1 MAKLFFE
8 VFPTLKITGEMSA
21 LLKETEITKVASNSA
36 QNALRIYLESTRLIP
51 KPEIYHI
58 EQEIR
63 QQLFPHKEVAVKI
76 IEKFNLSSQYTPEK
90 LMAVYRESILE
101 EIRNYSVLLY
111 NLMRCSKMEFDRED
125 HMILTLEDTIVAT
138 ERSNELIDILE
149 KIICERC
156 GLKLM
161 IEPQYEKPAE
171 NNYLKSADSQIE
183 TEVAHIVARTAA
195 ARTQNT
201 DGMEQPAIKEAEVQR
216 NAEAAKTEKVPAV
229 PEKIRPPVQKAQEQC
244 LLLERITFP
253 AERISRE
260 NLPSR
265 EEILLKNQ
273 TIRMLFM
280 AVILKRMQFR
290 LRPS

>member
-111 NLMRCSKMEFDRED
+111 NLMRCSKMEYDSYFRGYYCC
-125 HMILTLEDTIVAT
+125 H
-138 ERSNELIDILE
+138 R
-149 KIICERC
+149 
-156 GLKLM
+156 
-161 IEPQYEKPAE
+161 AE
-171 NNYLKSADSQIE
+171 Q
-183 TEVAHIVARTAA
+183 
-195 ARTQNT
+195 
-201 DGMEQPAIKEAEVQR
+201 
-216 NAEAAKTEKVPAV
+216 
-229 PEKIRPPVQKAQEQC
+229 
-244 LLLERITFP
+244 
-253 AERISRE
+253 
-260 NLPSR
+260 
-265 EEILLKNQ
+265 
-273 TIRMLFM
+273 
-280 AVILKRMQFR
+280 
-290 LRPS
+290 

>member
-156 GLKLM
+156 GLKFM
-161 IEPQYEKPAE
+161 IEPQYENPAE
-171 NNYLKSADSQIE
+171 DNY
-183 TEVAHIVARTAA
+183 V
-195 ARTQNT
+195 
-201 DGMEQPAIKEAEVQR
+201 
-216 NAEAAKTEKVPAV
+216 
-229 PEKIRPPVQKAQEQC
+229 
-244 LLLERITFP
+244 
-253 AERISRE
+253 
-260 NLPSR
+260 
-265 EEILLKNQ
+265 
-273 TIRMLFM
+273 
-280 AVILKRMQFR
+280 
-290 LRPS
+290 